1 MSGFTVEEKQNVY
14 GAKIKVVGVGG
25 GGGNMINHIIREG
38 IHNED
43 GMKSVDLIIANTD
56 AQALDSSAAPNKIQL
71 GEKKTRGLG
80 AGMQPTV
87 GKEAA
92 MESYEDIKTTLENS
106 DIVFIAS
113 GFGGGTGTGAAPIV
127 AQAAKEIGALTI
139 AVVTTPFKFEGNKRM
154 RLAVEGINELKKEC
168 DSVVV
173 VPNEKLSNI
182 VDRKAGIKDS
192 FKIVDSIL
200 ARAVNGMSSIVL
212 SHGESDINL
221 DFADVKTAMSHRGL
235 SLMGVGEAQGDGAA
249 QEALKCAMQSPLL
262 DDMDIKGAMGAIVH
276 FTIHPD
282 CPMSDMTEAMDI
294 IQTAADPDADIFW
307 GTKCDINMPVD
318 KVLVTLVATGF
329 SDSNIAKLQPSTAN
343 ANTTTVAAAKESTP
357 VKAEEPKESIFSYRR
372 VSGLDLNISSDDLDI
387 PTISRH
393 QLD

>member
-1 MSGFTVEEKQNVY
+1 MSGFTVEEKKNIY

-38 IHNED
+38 INNED
-43 GMKSVDLIIANTD
+43 GMKTVDLIVANTD
-56 AQALDSSAAPNKIQL
+56 AQALDSSTAPHKIQL

-80 AGMQPTV
+80 AGMQPSV

-92 MESYEDIKTTLENS
+92 IESYEEIKTTLEYS

-113 GFGGGTGTGAAPIV
+113 GFGGGTGTGAAPVV

-154 RLAVEGINELKKEC
+154 RLAIEGINELKKEC

-182 VDRKAGIKDS
+182 VDRKAGLKDS

-212 SHGESDINL
+212 SHGDSDINL

-235 SLMGVGEAQGDGAA
+235 SLMGVGEAEGDGAA
-249 QEALKCAMQSPLL
+249 QEALKSAMQSPLL

-282 CPMSDMTEAMDI
+282 CPMSDMTEAMEI
-294 IQTAADPDADIFW
+294 IQSAADPDADIFW
-307 GTKCDINMPVD
+307 GTKCDSNMPID

-329 SDSNIAKLQPSTAN
+329 SDNNVSKLQPSKE
-343 ANTTTVAAAKESTP
+343 AAAP
-357 VKAEEPKESIFSYRR
+357 VKAEEPKESIFSHRK
-372 VSGLDLNISSDDLDI
+372 VSGLDLNISGDDLDI
-387 PTISRH
+387 PTINRY
-393 QLD
+393 QVD

>member
-1 MSGFTVEEKQNVY
+1 MSGFTVEEKQNIY

-38 IHNED
+38 INNED
-43 GMKSVDLIIANTD
+43 GMKTVDLIVANTD
-56 AQALDSSAAPNKIQL
+56 AQALDSSSAPTKIQL

-80 AGMQPTV
+80 AGMQPSV

-92 MESYEDIKTTLENS
+92 IESYEEIKTTLEYS

-113 GFGGGTGTGAAPIV
+113 GFGGGTGTGAAPVV

-154 RLAVEGINELKKEC
+154 RLAIEGINELKKEC

-192 FKIVDSIL
+192 FKLVDSIL

-249 QEALKCAMQSPLL
+249 QEALKSAMQSPLL
-262 DDMDIKGAMGAIVH
+262 GGIDIKGTMGAIVN

-282 CPMSDMTEAMDI
+282 CPMSDMTEAMQI
-294 IQTAADPDADIFW
+294 IEAAADPDADIFW
-307 GTKCDINMPVD
+307 STKCDETMPID
-318 KVLVTLVATGF
+318 KVLVTLMVADF
-329 SDSNIAKLQPSTAN
+329 FDNVFKLQQKRAL
-343 ANTTTVAAAKESTP
+343 AK
-357 VKAEEPKESIFSYRR
+357 V
-372 VSGLDLNISSDDLDI
+372 
-387 PTISRH
+387 
-393 QLD
+393 